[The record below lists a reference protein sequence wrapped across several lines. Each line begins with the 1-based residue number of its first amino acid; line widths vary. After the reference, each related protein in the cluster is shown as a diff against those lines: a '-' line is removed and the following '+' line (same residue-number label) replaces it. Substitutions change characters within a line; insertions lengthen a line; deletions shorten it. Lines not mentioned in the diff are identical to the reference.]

1 MSGRPLLVLVADDD
15 GDVRDALAHVLEEEG
30 MRVALA
36 ADGQHAL
43 ERLAEE
49 REIPCAVLL
58 DWVMPRTDGESFLRA
73 RAASE
78 SLARIP
84 VFVMSATHSPAGD
97 PRIQGF
103 LPKPFAVEALLP
115 ALRAVCDEH
124 CPAPRRAACRHLA
137 PREPGI

>member
-1 MSGRPLLVLVADDD
+1 MKILVADDD
-15 GDVRDALAHVLEEEG
+15 PIWGRLVCVTLERNGFQPLLVNDGVEALAVLRRE
-30 MRVALA
+30 
-36 ADGQHAL
+36 DPP
-43 ERLAEE
+43 RLA
-49 REIPCAVLL
+49 LL

-84 VFVMSATHSPAGD
+84 VFVMSATHSLAGD
-97 PRIQGF
+97 SRIQGF